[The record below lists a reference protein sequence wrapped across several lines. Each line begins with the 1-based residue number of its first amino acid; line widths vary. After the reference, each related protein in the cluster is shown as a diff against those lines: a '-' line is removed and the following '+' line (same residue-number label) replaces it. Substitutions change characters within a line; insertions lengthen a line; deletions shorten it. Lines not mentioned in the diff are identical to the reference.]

1 LLNWTFIQARRCPA
15 PEFMPMS
22 LLRFATAEAL
32 FETFPELSQ
41 KMTARASEQGPMVF
55 LRALVTAG
63 KIEDAVTFCAYLLP
77 RREAVWWAIQCV
89 RAMLGASAEDGALRA
104 ADGWVRTPEEDS
116 RRAALAAF
124 TAGDQKAPTT
134 WLAFAAGWSGGS
146 ITPPESDPLPAPPSA
161 CAMGVNTAVMLAA
174 CAGDPLGVV
183 DRLKACAEAGI
194 RFAEGSDA
202 KVRAPAPVQA
212 KSGGKP
218 PR

>member
-1 LLNWTFIQARRCPA
+1 
-15 PEFMPMS
+15 MPS
-22 LLRFATAEAL
+22 RVRFATARDVYDAFADLKRIAAPPGDESAPL
-32 FETFPELSQ
+32 DY
-41 KMTARASEQGPMVF
+41 ARALLTSPRPSEAIVF
-55 LRALVTAG
+55 IAH
-63 KIEDAVTFCAYLLP
+63 LLP

-183 DRLKACAEAGI
+183 DRLKACAETGI
-194 RFAEGSDA
+194 RFAEGGDA

-212 KSGGKP
+212 KSGAKP